1 MSLVESQL
9 VALLNQ
15 FGNEVNN
22 EKGSIPVTGE
32 SCIDDNVPASPGV
45 YWIETTM
52 PVDKMQDAI
61 SEVIGKRKQI
71 RKKAPKGTSI
81 ITQENDS
88 LYVAYSGTEGN
99 MRSRLK
105 QHLFNIGNVDTVKLG
120 CKINESPFKEYTW
133 HVGFKQIDS
142 YELRYAIEA
151 WWRLNIGWPV
161 FCIR

>member
-1 MSLVESQL
+1 MSITETQL
-9 VALLNQ
+9 VDLLNK
-15 FGNEVNN
+15 FGNEVEN
-22 EKGSIPVTGE
+22 EKDSIPVTTE
-32 SCIDDNVPASPGV
+32 SCIDQNVPSLPGV

-52 PVDKMQDAI
+52 PVDRMQDAI
-61 SEVIGKRKQI
+61 SDVIGKRKKI
-71 RKKAPKGTSI
+71 RKTAPKGSSI
-81 ITQENDS
+81 ITQEKGS

-99 MRSRLK
+99 MRTRLK

-120 CKINESPFKEYTW
+120 CKINESPFNEYKW

-142 YELRYAIEA
+142 YELRYAVES